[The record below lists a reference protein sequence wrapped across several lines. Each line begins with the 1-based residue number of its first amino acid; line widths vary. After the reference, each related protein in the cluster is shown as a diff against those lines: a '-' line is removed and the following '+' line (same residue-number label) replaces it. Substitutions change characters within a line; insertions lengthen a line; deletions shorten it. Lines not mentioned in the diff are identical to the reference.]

1 MIHPPLGIA
10 EEEKKNVKKYTE
22 RISVLTKMPNRMF
35 FFAVNPTFYLK
46 NKVGS
51 KRQ

>member
-10 EEEKKNVKKYTE
+10 EEEKKTVKKYTE
-22 RISVLTKMPNRMF
+22 RISVLPKMQNRMGF
-35 FFAVNPTFYLK
+35 FGVSPTFYMK